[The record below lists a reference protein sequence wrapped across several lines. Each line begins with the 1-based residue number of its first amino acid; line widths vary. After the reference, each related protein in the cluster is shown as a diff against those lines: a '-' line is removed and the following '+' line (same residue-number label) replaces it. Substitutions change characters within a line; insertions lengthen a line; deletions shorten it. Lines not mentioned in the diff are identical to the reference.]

1 MYYLTDYFMTSDI
14 VFLSSVLIINCPMFL
29 FCCSLFF
36 SKINSF
42 KDVCVN
48 FTYRHKTETKQIWY
62 NMKSFEKQ
70 TRGKQ
75 HHQKGI
81 YTNGNVSL

>member
-1 MYYLTDYFMTSDI
+1 MTSDI
-14 VFLSSVLIINCPMFL
+14 VFLSSVLIINCPMF
-29 FCCSLFF
+29 FTFF

-75 HHQKGI
+75 HHQMGI

>member
-1 MYYLTDYFMTSDI
+1 MTSDI
-14 VFLSSVLIINCPMFL
+14 VFLSSVLIINCFMFL
-29 FCCSLFF
+29 FCFLLFF

-75 HHQKGI
+75 HHQMGI
-81 YTNGNVSL
+81 YAKGNVSL

>member
-1 MYYLTDYFMTSDI
+1 MTSDI

-29 FCCSLFF
+29 FCFSLFF
-36 SKINSF
+36 ISKINSF

-75 HHQKGI
+75 HHQMGI